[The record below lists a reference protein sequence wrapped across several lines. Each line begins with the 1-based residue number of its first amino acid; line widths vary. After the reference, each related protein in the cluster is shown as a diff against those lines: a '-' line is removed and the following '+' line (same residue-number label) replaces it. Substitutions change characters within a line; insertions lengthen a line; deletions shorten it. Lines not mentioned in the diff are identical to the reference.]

1 MESTLMVTVMVYS
14 ALFTVALLAVICL
27 RLVAVVVIRSGGSA
41 VHRHDQ

>member
-27 RLVAVVVIRSGGSA
+27 PLVTVVVIRSGGSTD
-41 VHRHDQ
+41 HRYDH